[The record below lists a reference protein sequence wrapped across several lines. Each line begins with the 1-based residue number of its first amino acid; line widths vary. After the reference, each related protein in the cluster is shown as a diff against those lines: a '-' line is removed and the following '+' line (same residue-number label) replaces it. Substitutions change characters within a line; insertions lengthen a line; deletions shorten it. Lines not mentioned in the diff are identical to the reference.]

1 MSEPNPRKT
10 GQRQRWVQASDRVLR
25 DQQQAAHHQH
35 LKQAQWDTDAR
46 LARSTIDLAARV
58 GELALATGATSSDA
72 TQMTLQVARSSGLN
86 VHINITFTCVTIT
99 EHRVEDD
106 PITTMRVV
114 KARTVDYERLSRLA
128 GLVDRFSRGVIDLE
142 QARAGF
148 DGLLDTSPNYRFWVL
163 SLSAFVMGASMTVLL
178 GGNWQTTLAAGF
190 ATTAADLL
198 VGWSVRK
205 GLPYFFVI
213 ALAAAVPT
221 VCALTVMALRAY
233 TRLPVW
239 AISPSLIVAAGMMS
253 LLAGLGVVT
262 AAREAIDGYYIT
274 AGARTFEVIVLT
286 MAIVLGLLATLWLG
300 LQIGIPGY
308 LAPRAGFSDSVLVQV
323 SCAAIIALSFAVS
336 GHLGPRSLF
345 FCAALGALLW
355 LGYHAMMLATGN
367 HPASA
372 GVAAVGVGF
381 VAQLLANRW
390 KLPVI
395 ALVSAGIAPLMPGLV
410 LYRGIYALVENQENM
425 AGADSG
431 MPLLM
436 LAVFT
441 GLALAAGSTL
451 GNFLARPI
459 PELQLRGRRG
469 VVHAPATGS

>member
-1 MSEPNPRKT
+1 M
-10 GQRQRWVQASDRVLR
+10 QASDRVLR

-35 LKQAQWDTDAR
+35 LKQSQWDTDAR

-58 GELALATGATSSDA
+58 GELALATGATSADA
-72 TQMTLQVARSSGLN
+72 THMTLQVARSSGLN

-99 EHRVEDD
+99 EHRVEGD

-114 KARTVDYERLSRLA
+114 KARTVDYERLSRLVRLVR
-128 GLVDRFSRGVIDLE
+128 LVDRFSRGLIDLE
-142 QARAGF
+142 QARSGF

-233 TRLPVW
+233 TTLPVS

-286 MAIVLGLLATLWLG
+286 MAIVLGLLAT
-300 LQIGIPGY
+300 
-308 LAPRAGFSDSVLVQV
+308 
-323 SCAAIIALSFAVS
+323 
-336 GHLGPRSLF
+336 
-345 FCAALGALLW
+345 
-355 LGYHAMMLATGN
+355 
-367 HPASA
+367 
-372 GVAAVGVGF
+372 
-381 VAQLLANRW
+381 
-390 KLPVI
+390 
-395 ALVSAGIAPLMPGLV
+395 
-410 LYRGIYALVENQENM
+410 
-425 AGADSG
+425 
-431 MPLLM
+431 
-436 LAVFT
+436 
-441 GLALAAGSTL
+441 GLALASGSTL